1 MAAILGAVRKDKIV
15 SFLREHSSATVAEL
29 SDLCEVSEVTIRQDL
44 NQLAVEG
51 MLVRTRGGAVLS
63 SRAASDYSFAARAAV
78 NADIK
83 QRIGEMA
90 ATFVQSGDSV
100 LIDGSTTGLY
110 VARAL
115 AQRADLEDVTVITSG
130 INTALELVDR
140 LDIHTFLT
148 GGQLR
153 ASSVSLSG
161 SFVWDMLGKIY
172 ATVGFFGA
180 RGVTLEQGFT
190 EAALQE
196 ADVKRRMRERCQEV
210 IVGVD
215 GSKFGQVALAPFCDL
230 AGAHRVITDDSVPQV
245 TVSHMRQLGIDVVV
259 V

>member
-15 SFLREHSSATVAEL
+15 TYLREHSSATVAEL

-63 SRAASDYSFAARAAV
+63 SRAASDFTFSARAAI
-78 NADIK
+78 NADVK

-115 AQRADLEDVTVITSG
+115 AQRADLEDITVITSG
-130 INTALELVDR
+130 INTALELMNR

-172 ATVGFFGA
+172 ATVGFFGS
-180 RGVTLEQGFT
+180 RGVTIEQGFT
-190 EAALQE
+190 ETNVQE
-196 ADVKRRMRERCQEV
+196 ADVKRRMCERCQEI

-215 GSKFGQVALAPFCDL
+215 SSKFGQVALAPFGEIGT
-230 AGAHRVITDDSVPQV
+230 AQHVITDEDAPEDIISR
-245 TVSHMRQLGIDVVV
+245 MRQLGIDVVV